1 MLRAPAVPQAQ
12 QRLVEDLAA
21 VARADGGVLGRGVE
35 ADDDQRGLLLSGG
48 P

>member
-1 MLRAPAVPQAQ
+1 MLRPLVDAETE

-35 ADDDQRGLLLSGG
+35 ADDDQVELLLSWG